1 MKIPYVG
8 LIFQRMCKKRFLFDS
23 DLKNL
28 KAYRN
33 LQMHTLILLFTQDAI
48 CSTEDEALG
57 FLGA

>member
-1 MKIPYVG
+1 
-8 LIFQRMCKKRFLFDS
+8 MCKKRFLFDS